1 MKNISKQERSKL
13 QQTCSIT
20 ERFVKLK
27 GVKVQPTCDVNSQ
40 TKTKLSGKID
50 TLQFAAVI
58 SLDETTI

>member
-27 GVKVQPTCDVNSQ
+27 GVKSAADVRCQQSN
-40 TKTKLSGKID
+40 K
-50 TLQFAAVI
+50 
-58 SLDETTI
+58 DEIER